1 VHRVDIKVIGR
12 TKISQLNVAA
22 RLCLAISLLVA
33 LVLIGTGGFHYI
45 EGWEWFDGFYMTLT
59 TMATVGYGEIH
70 PLSHI
75 GRVFNSGL
83 IVASVMATGFTIVAF
98 SQALLEFEFGKVFG
112 KRRMEHELA
121 KLSGHYIVCGAGR
134 VGRTVA
140 RELRDRGQTCVIIE
154 KDPARARWAEN
165 EKIPVIVGNA
175 SSEEILSKAK
185 IERASGFVAAVN
197 SDAEN
202 LYIIL
207 TAREFRSDLRII
219 ARASEEVATS
229 KLLRAGATQVISP
242 YFFVGR
248 RIAQLFLR
256 PNVLDFIDTAFGTE
270 RLDIEIGEVK
280 IPERSAL
287 SGKNLADSMI
297 RQQAGVIVLAVKHS
311 EGKLTFNPAD
321 DSVIRAG
328 DCLIVIGGDDRLKKL
343 EVLANTISTPS

>member
-1 VHRVDIKVIGR
+1 M
-12 TKISQLNVAA
+12 NVVV
-22 RLCLAISLLVA
+22 RLSLAISVLVA
-33 LVLIGTGGFHYI
+33 LVLFGTAGFHFI
-45 EGWEWFDGFYMTLT
+45 EGWAWFDGFYMTLT

-70 PLSHI
+70 PLSHV
-75 GRVFNSGL
+75 GRVFNSFL
-83 IVASVMATGFTIVAF
+83 IVASVIGAGFTIAAF
-98 SQALLEFEFGKVFG
+98 SQALLEFEFRKIFG
-112 KRRMEHELA
+112 RHRMERELA

-140 RELRDRGQTCVIIE
+140 RELRGRGQTCVIIE
-154 KDPARARWAEN
+154 KDPLRARWAED
-165 EKIPVIVGNA
+165 EKFPFVVGNA
-175 SSEEILSKAK
+175 SSEDTLLKAK

-207 TAREFRSDLRII
+207 TARGFRPDLQII
-219 ARASEEVATS
+219 ARASEEEATS
-229 KLLRAGATQVISP
+229 KLLRAGASQVISP

-280 IPERSAL
+280 IPERSIL
-287 SGKNLADSMI
+287 IGKKLTDSVI
-297 RQQAGVIVLAVKHS
+297 RHEAGVIVLAVKNS
-311 EGKLTFNPAD
+311 EGKLAFNPNE

-328 DCLIVIGGDDRLKKL
+328 DCLIVIGGDNRLKKL
-343 EVLANTISTPS
+343 EALATALLN